1 MSPKFCI
8 IIESNSQ
15 KTFFVIGLYT
25 NMAAVTSREN
35 REYSIHD
42 PFVTLKFVSSQ
53 SEDSE
58 EGEDWQ
64 ETESDSSLE
73 VKGLQYLYIQME
85 YCEKSTLR
93 NLIDEGLHQ
102 DEECVWRLFREIVEG
117 LAHIHTQV
125 IVFKGAL

>member
-15 KTFFVIGLYT
+15 KTFFVIVLYS
-25 NMAAVTSREN
+25 NMAAVTSREK
-35 REYSIHD
+35 REYIIHD
-42 PFVTLKFVSSQ
+42 PFVTFKFVSSQ

-125 IVFKGAL
+125 IVLKGAL

>member
-1 MSPKFCI
+1 M
-8 IIESNSQ
+8 
-15 KTFFVIGLYT
+15 
-25 NMAAVTSREN
+25 
-35 REYSIHD
+35 
-42 PFVTLKFVSSQ
+42 
-53 SEDSE
+53 
-58 EGEDWQ
+58 
-64 ETESDSSLE
+64 E

-125 IVFKGAL
+125 IVLKGAL